1 MGLILEKTK
10 YTGVFFRDTEDGQR
24 VFYIRYK
31 KHGKSITEKIGS
43 KEEGITAAYC
53 SKMRSKQTSIE
64 RLKDDAPLNIK
75 TIPTF
80 DEVANEYFEYKSDR
94 PDNENNKGR
103 YNNHLKATLG
113 KLKLNEID
121 SDIVNN
127 LIKKKK
133 TAISSKTNKTYAP
146 KTINDMINLTGTIF
160 NYAINQKELKVINP
174 ISNHRVEKLKVDND
188 RERYLDTN
196 EIKKLFEYLETRK
209 GKDHV
214 NEYILLF
221 VKLSLSTGARLTSV
235 LTITK
240 ADINLNQETITIKN
254 HKSNRTYTGH
264 MHSSLKTLLENRI
277 KDLSPIDYVM
287 SGTPNVM
294 DRTSINKVLQ
304 PVFDELFNKGLPSD
318 DRKRRVVIH
327 TLRHTFASLLAI
339 AGTPIYTIKKLM
351 DHSDINQTMR
361 YAKLQ
366 PEAGSSAVKELDI

>member
-31 KHGKSITEKIGS
+31 KHGKSITEKIGT
-43 KEEGITAAYC
+43 KEEGVTAAYC

-103 YNNHLKATLG
+103 YRNHLKATLG

-121 SDIVNN
+121 SEIVNN

-133 TAISSKTNKTYAP
+133 TAISSKTNKAYAP

-339 AGTPIYTIKKLM
+339 SGTPIYTIKKLM

-366 PEAGSSAVKELDI
+366 PEAGANAVKGLEI

>member
-1 MGLILEKTK
+1 MATNMIKTK
-10 YTGVFFRDTEDGQR
+10 YTGVYYRDTIDGNR
-24 VFYIRYK
+24 IFYIIFK
-31 KHGKSITEKIGS
+31 KNGKTIYEKIGS

-64 RLKDDAPLNIK
+64 RLKDEAPLNIK

-80 DEVANEYFEYKSDR
+80 DEVANEYFEHKSDR

-103 YNNHLKATLG
+103 YNNHLKAALG

-160 NYAINQKELKVINP
+160 NYAINQKEIKVINP

-196 EIKKLFEYLETRK
+196 EIKKLFEYLENRK

-264 MHSSLKTLLENRI
+264 MHSSLKTLLEDRI

-287 SGTPNVM
+287 SGTPSVM

-366 PEAGSSAVKELDI
+366 PEAGSSAVKGLDI

>member
-1 MGLILEKTK
+1 MIKTK
-10 YTGVFFRDTEDGQR
+10 YTGVYYRENQQEEKI
-24 VFYIRYK
+24 FYITYK
-31 KHGKSITEKIGS
+31 IGARLKREKIGS
-43 KEEGITAAYC
+43 NKEGITAAYC
-53 SKMRSKQTSIE
+53 SKMRAKQTSID

-75 TIPTF
+75 IIPSF
-80 DEVANEYFEYKSDR
+80 DEVANEYFEYKKDR

-103 YNNHLKATLG
+103 YNNHLKAALG

-133 TAISSKTNKTYAP
+133 TEISSKTNKTYAP
-146 KTINDMINLTGTIF
+146 KTLNDMINLTGTIF
-160 NYAINQKELKVINP
+160 NYAINQKEIKVINP
-174 ISNHRVEKLKVDND
+174 ISSHRVEKLKVDND

-209 GKDHV
+209 GKDYV

-240 ADINLNQETITIKN
+240 ADINLKQETITIKN

-264 MHSSLKTLLENRI
+264 MHSSLKILLEDRI
-277 KDLSPIDYVM
+277 KDLSPIDYVI
-287 SGTPNVM
+287 SGTPKVIS
-294 DRTSINKVLQ
+294 RTAINKVLQ
-304 PVFDELFNKGLPSD
+304 PVFDELFNRGLAKD

-339 AGTPIYTIKKLM
+339 DGTPIYTIKKLM

-366 PEAGSSAVKELDI
+366 PEAGSNAVKGLDI

>member
-31 KHGKSITEKIGS
+31 KHGKSITEKIGT

-64 RLKDDAPLNIK
+64 RLKDEAPLNIK
-75 TIPTF
+75 EIPTF
-80 DEVANEYFEYKSDR
+80 DEIAQEYFEYKKDR
-94 PDNENNKGR
+94 PDNKNNIGR
-103 YNNHLKATLG
+103 YTNHLKATLG

-133 TAISSKTNKTYAP
+133 TVISQKTNKTYAP
-146 KTINDMINLTGTIF
+146 KTLNDMINLIGTIF
-160 NYAINQKELKVINP
+160 NYAIKNKDLKIVNP
-174 ISNHRVEKLKVDND
+174 VSSFKVEKLKVDND
-188 RERYLDTN
+188 RERYLDTD
-196 EIKKLFEYLETRK
+196 EIKKLMECLENRV
-209 GKDHV
+209 GKDYV

-221 VKLSLSTGARLTSV
+221 TKIALSTGARLTSV

-240 ADINLNQETITIKN
+240 ADVNLNQETITIKN
-254 HKSNRTYTGH
+254 HKSSRTYTGH
-264 MHSSLKTLLENRI
+264 IHSSLKPLLEARMKN
-277 KDLSPIDYVM
+277 LSPIDYII

-304 PVFDELFNKGLPSD
+304 PIFDELFNKGLPSD

-339 AGTPIYTIKKLM
+339 NGTPIFTIKKLM

-366 PEAGSSAVKELDI
+366 PEAGASAVKELNI

>member
-10 YTGVFFRDTEDGQR
+10 YTGVFFRETGDGQK

-31 KHGKSITEKIGS
+31 KHSKSITEKIGTID
-43 KEEGITAAYC
+43 EGVTAAYC
-53 SKMRSKQTSIE
+53 SKVRSKQTSIE

-80 DEVANEYFEYKSDR
+80 DEIAKEYFEYKSDK
-94 PDNENNKGR
+94 PDNKNNIGR
-103 YNNHLKATLG
+103 YENHLKAALG

-133 TAISSKTNKTYAP
+133 TEISSRTNKTYAP
-146 KTINDMINLTGTIF
+146 KTINDMINLTGTLF
-160 NYAINQKELKVINP
+160 NYAINQKEIKVINP
-174 ISNHRVEKLKVDND
+174 ISSHRVEKLKVDND

-196 EIKKLFEYLETRK
+196 EIKKLLEYLETRK
-209 GKDHV
+209 GKDYV
-214 NEYILLF
+214 NAYILLF

-254 HKSNRTYTGH
+254 HKSNRTYTGY
-264 MHSSLKTLLENRI
+264 MHSTLKTLLENRI
-277 KDLSPIDYVM
+277 KDLSPIDYVI
-287 SGTPNVM
+287 SGTPSIIS
-294 DRTSINKVLQ
+294 RSAINKVLQ
-304 PVFDELFNKGLPSD
+304 PVFDELFNKGLASD

-366 PEAGSSAVKELDI
+366 PEAGSSAVKGLNI

>member
-1 MGLILEKTK
+1 MADLIRTK
-10 YTGVFFRDTEDGQR
+10 YTGVYYRENLNGEK
-24 VFYIRYK
+24 VYYITYK
-31 KHGKSITEKIGS
+31 KQGKKIWDKIGTI
-43 KEEGITAAYC
+43 KEGITAAYC

-64 RLKDDAPLNIK
+64 RLKDEAPLNIK

-160 NYAINQKELKVINP
+160 NYAINQKEIKVINP

-188 RERYLDTN
+188 RERYLNTN
-196 EIKKLFEYLETRK
+196 EIKKLFEYLENRK

-287 SGTPNVM
+287 SGTPSVM